1 MFPCEFCEI
10 FRNTFF
16 TEHLWTTASVECVTL
31 NAILQTMS
39 FLWIASILQ
48 FVNVSVHIRQENSRH
63 TIRILSIHAEM
74 RNKKVSVLL
83 FGQILV

>member
-1 MFPCEFCEI
+1 MRCFK
-10 FRNTFF
+10 RYT
-16 TEHLWTTASVECVTL
+16 
-31 NAILQTMS
+31 TMS
-39 FLWIASILQ
+39 FPWIASILQ

-74 RNKKVSVLL
+74 RNKKVSVLP